1 MKTLYRLIVASLLA
15 FSLPAFAYNG
25 VNAGIMPWS
34 NSALVLNGA
43 MVSTTNPLPTVAGAP
58 TVARATPLQGTITT
72 ATSLTLT
79 PPANSNLRL
88 LHLDVSDNATQ
99 TTAGVITVTATLNGV
114 VVYVGGVYG
123 PATALSNA
131 GSLFQTS
138 LNFAAVAPNDGTGSL
153 VITLSGALTAGTIFV
168 NAYFD

>member
-1 MKTLYRLIVASLLA
+1 MKTLTRLLLVSLLA

-34 NSALVLNGA
+34 NSALVLNGS
-43 MVSTTNPLPTVAGAP
+43 MVSSTNPLPTVSGAP
-58 TVARATPLQGTITT
+58 VVASATPLQGTITT

-88 LHLDVSDNATQ
+88 LHIDVSDNSTQ

-114 VVYVGGVYG
+114 VIYVGGVYV

-138 LNFAAVAPNDGTGSL
+138 LNFGAVAANAGTGSL
-153 VITLSGALTAGTIFV
+153 VITLSGALATGDIFV